1 MAAIEAIYRDGQLR
15 LLDPVDL
22 AEGQRVRVTIQTVV
36 EEWGEEEKHLRAVL
50 GDMVRWPNPDDDRD
64 AWVELMVDEIDQAYQ
79 GEPPLSEVIIQDR
92 GEG

>member
-1 MAAIEAIYRDGQLR
+1 MEAIEAIYRDGQLR

-22 AEGQRVRVTIQTVV
+22 AEGQRVRVTIQAVV
-36 EEWGEEEKHLRAVL
+36 EEWSEEEHLRAVL
-50 GDMVRWPNPDDDRD
+50 GDMVRLPNPDDDKD